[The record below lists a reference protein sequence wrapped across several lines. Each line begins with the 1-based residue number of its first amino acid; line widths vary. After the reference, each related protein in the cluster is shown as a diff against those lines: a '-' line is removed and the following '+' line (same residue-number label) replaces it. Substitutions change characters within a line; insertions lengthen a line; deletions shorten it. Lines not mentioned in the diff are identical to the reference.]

1 MAGYESEEDELF
13 EKYQRY
19 AMSNPGI
26 PEDYDTWVQ
35 GQSLVQRRKKKQR
48 PKKFTEYGD

>member
-19 AMSNPGI
+19 VILNPGI
-26 PEDYDTWVQ
+26 PEDYDTWAQ
-35 GQSLVQRRKKKQR
+35 TQSAGQRRKKKQR
-48 PKKFTEYGD
+48 PKKFTDYGD